1 MSLPST
7 AKANSSTITSAIE
20 EIPNLSD
27 LNLDITPRSLFNS
40 TEESLTP
47 KRNILRDVSEEE
59 AKDKH
64 NHEFKVNKPDLD
76 EFTEIQFTNEKNVI
90 VKHENRRRSISD
102 LVERYKKLLE
112 VSNSAT
118 AKFQTQCAEYKIE

>member
-59 AKDKH
+59 AKH

-76 EFTEIQFTNEKNVI
+76 EFTEIQFTNEKNLI